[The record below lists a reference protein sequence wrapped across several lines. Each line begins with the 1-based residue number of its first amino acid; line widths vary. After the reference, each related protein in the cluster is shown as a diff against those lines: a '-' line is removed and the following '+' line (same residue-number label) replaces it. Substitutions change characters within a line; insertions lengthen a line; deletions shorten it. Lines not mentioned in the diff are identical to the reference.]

1 MTTNDLIQ
9 FLRKEAETN
18 PASEKLLAAANCLEE
33 QENELLTEKAY
44 KANLLSANTALSNEL
59 QDAHEKL
66 LSALGDDMDAYIEES
81 IIVRE
86 DDGKFVFCFP
96 YIEGK
101 KMEWETM
108 EKLLNDFSR
117 QESWFTNCCYNPR
130 SWEYT
135 REMYHASV
143 NTRKDFP
150 ALHAA
155 IFGTDNTDPDF
166 VFSKGPDDHYLYYF
180 NPCSNAGGQIVICP
194 FDDEMAKRVIAGED
208 FVEVAAEAPQYLAD
222 INHISFFDTISELIE
237 LFKEGKFIG
246 KSTSKEDMISLMKKV
261 LGTKKRVFSELEIR
275 PDFTIKEDSI
285 VALHLHG
292 GVFGVRVFRM
302 FEQNGEVFIESLR
315 RVDDTVSTHTLNQ
328 YKEFGTLLYF

>member
-1 MTTNDLIQ
+1 
-9 FLRKEAETN
+9 
-18 PASEKLLAAANCLEE
+18 LEE

-81 IIVRE
+81 IILRE
-86 DDGKFVFCFP
+86 DEGKFVFCFP

-208 FVEVAAEAPQYLAD
+208 FIEVAAEAPQYLAD

-237 LFKEGKFIG
+237 LLKEGNFIG
-246 KSTSKEDMISLMKKV
+246 KSTSKEDMISLMKKIV
-261 LGTKKRVFSELEIR
+261 GKKNGEQGLCENQAPTVRGTKPVDSSASTSNKVFVERGQRPGEEIVDTNTVIR
-275 PDFTIKEDSI
+275 GDKPQVTDQISSDICVTR
-285 VALHLHG
+285 G
-292 GVFGVRVFRM
+292 M
-302 FEQNGEVFIESLR
+302 FPV
-315 RVDDTVSTHTLNQ
+315 
-328 YKEFGTLLYF
+328 